1 MKRVIRRSIPLL
13 TIAVLILALFPTYPI
28 AEEGG
33 QESEAAAIDA
43 YRSQF
48 HYSPSENWMNDPNG
62 LVYFDGEYHLF
73 YQHNPTGNQWGPMY
87 WGHAISKDL
96 INWEELPIALYPDE
110 KGFIWSGSVVVDEQN
125 TAGFQEG
132 EHAAMVAV
140 FTHEKAGHQTQS
152 LAYSNDKGRTWTKYE
167 GNPVIEM
174 PEGTDVFRDPKVF
187 WHEGT
192 EKWNMV
198 VSAGQS
204 IEFYQSDNLKDW
216 EHTDTFER
224 PPGASGV
231 WECPD
236 LVELSVEGDGS
247 DKKWVLMMS
256 VSEGSSAGGSGMEY
270 VVGDY
275 NGESFSTEM
284 KPIPLDYGADMYAG
298 VTWNNLPK
306 EEERTIMVG
315 WMNNW
320 QYGQDIPTE
329 GFRGAMS
336 IPRELNLRTT
346 EEGTYRLQQ
355 QPVSELEQLRGETL
369 ERKEEVVKEGTQKL
383 GDSVNDLLE
392 ITASFDIKQSS
403 ADSFGFTLKNENDQ
417 STTIVYHPK
426 EEKIALDRTSSGEK
440 DFSADFAAVHEAPLE
455 GKDEIVQLRILLD
468 RSSVEVFGNE
478 GTTVLTDQIFR
489 DLSPSTLEI
498 FSTGGEAYL
507 RHLTVT
513 DLSAADVAP
522 VPTPVP
528 EDVPNNLENGS
539 FETGDLTGWT
549 ANGDAFSHGV
559 SQTESYWDGKPF
571 EQEGKYHLWG
581 FSEDVNDSDFR
592 TGTLQSD
599 LFQLSGKGQIEFL
612 IGGGQDKERLYVA
625 LVRASDG
632 KELFKAT
639 GANDEKYRRVS
650 WDASAYLG
658 EKLYL
663 KVVDYHT
670 DGFGHINV
678 DDFKVY
684 AEGEPIRDDIENG
697 DFETGDLTGWTVVE
711 GDAFSTKDVT
721 NDMDWEWGGPFHHQG
736 DYHLWGAKD
745 GGDGQTGILR
755 SSSFIL
761 SGTGRISYLIGGGND
776 PDRLYAALVRAED
789 DQELMKATNTE
800 WDDSEEYSQVVWDA
814 SQYVGEEVY
823 LKIVDNSTE
832 GWGHINVDDFQ
843 VKQTGLLAHWSFNEK
858 EGKVT
863 KEEVSGESDPVQYVF
878 NDAVYKASS
887 DPLWKPGLAGEAL
900 LFDGYSTWVTHAD
913 ESFVQPEDALTIE
926 GWVAPRAYEWGD
938 LNQVS
943 AIVNKHDKAK
953 GEGFILGMGRHGK
966 LSFQAGINGE
976 WQEVS
981 TKPEHRLEKDQWSYV
996 AATFDRNDQS
1006 MKLYMNGALVGR
1018 TETPNGKLSMSS
1030 EDLLIGKHNQAALI
1044 NGVFDA
1050 NMFNGLIDEVK
1061 IANEAKTADEIQQ
1074 EYQSMVENFPD
1085 QTLPEPS
1092 MDWDRT
1098 RYNGDQHRPQ
1108 YHFMPPEHW
1117 MNEPHAPIYYNGKY
1131 HLFYQ
1136 KNPQGPYWHHIHWG
1150 HAVSE
1155 DMVQWEELPTALAPD
1170 AGTVAPDGVWSGSA
1184 TLDENGEPVL
1194 FFTAGDDSK
1203 FPNQMT
1209 GLAVSEDPEDPV
1221 LKEWRMLDEPVTVQ
1235 EENLPA
1241 EEGDVMYG
1249 QFRDPFVWKDGDTW
1263 YQLMGSGIE
1272 QVGGTALLYSSKDLD
1287 NWTYEKPFFTGDAEA
1302 YPKTGDVW
1310 ELPVFLPL
1318 GKDESGE
1325 EKYAFFINPWF
1336 DGYSPH
1342 NVKYTFYWVGTWDK
1356 ETLAFVPDHEEPK
1369 MFDYGE
1375 HFTGPS
1381 GMVDEDGTPI
1391 LFSIA
1396 QDKRSEQ
1403 EHYDAGWAHN
1413 AGLPVELS
1421 LRDNNDLGLQPIKE
1435 LEVLRGQSLVS
1446 FKNKGIEEANERI
1459 KDAEGDML
1467 EIVLDID
1474 PKQADKVG
1482 IKVRQ
1487 SANGEEETLIYYD
1500 KTKETFAM
1508 DRNRSSMDPDV
1519 NKGVQGGELKLNGE
1533 RWQLHL
1539 YLDRSMVEAYANG
1552 QKSITSRVYPTRYD
1566 ALGIELWSEGG
1577 DPEIVSMDVW
1587 EMKGAFGEAAPVY
1600 EKETEAVPSHG
1611 ELENHDF
1618 QTGDL
1623 TGWNIVEG
1631 DAFSDAHVTKKADW
1645 GWGGPFD
1652 QAEDRIDPERHHL
1665 WGFLDSSG
1673 GDAATGILESQI
1685 FELGG
1690 DGKIDFLIGGGSN
1703 IDQLSVSL
1711 VRTSDGKVLKEATGR
1726 NQETYHRVKWDASEY
1741 VGEKLLMRVTDKA
1754 QGGWGHINVDD
1765 VNVPVALSEE
1775 EKILDKLKEMDL
1787 QSGKDLDEKIEFYQD
1802 TEEKIEEKEA
1812 AFISVKKE
1820 MIDFLEKQLEKKR
1833 KEYDLS
1839 SIQLHFY
1846 VKHAIEETGA
1856 RQPSDAGEV
1865 QKYVRKRVNKH
1876 ATGKQVRG
1884 AIQKYLK

>member
-306 EEERTIMVG
+306 EEERTIMIG

-455 GKDEIVQLRILLD
+455 GKDGIVQLKILLD

-559 SQTESYWDGKPF
+559 SQKESYWDGKPF

-711 GDAFSTKDVT
+711 GDAFSPKDVT
-721 NDMDWEWGGPFHHQG
+721 ND
-736 DYHLWGAKD
+736 
-745 GGDGQTGILR
+745 T
-755 SSSFIL
+755 
-761 SGTGRISYLIGGGND
+761 
-776 PDRLYAALVRAED
+776 
-789 DQELMKATNTE
+789 
-800 WDDSEEYSQVVWDA
+800 
-814 SQYVGEEVY
+814 
-823 LKIVDNSTE
+823 
-832 GWGHINVDDFQ
+832 
-843 VKQTGLLAHWSFNEK
+843 
-858 EGKVT
+858 
-863 KEEVSGESDPVQYVF
+863 
-878 NDAVYKASS
+878 
-887 DPLWKPGLAGEAL
+887 
-900 LFDGYSTWVTHAD
+900 
-913 ESFVQPEDALTIE
+913 
-926 GWVAPRAYEWGD
+926 
-938 LNQVS
+938 
-943 AIVNKHDKAK
+943 
-953 GEGFILGMGRHGK
+953 
-966 LSFQAGINGE
+966 
-976 WQEVS
+976 
-981 TKPEHRLEKDQWSYV
+981 
-996 AATFDRNDQS
+996 
-1006 MKLYMNGALVGR
+1006 
-1018 TETPNGKLSMSS
+1018 
-1030 EDLLIGKHNQAALI
+1030 
-1044 NGVFDA
+1044 
-1050 NMFNGLIDEVK
+1050 
-1061 IANEAKTADEIQQ
+1061 
-1074 EYQSMVENFPD
+1074 
-1085 QTLPEPS
+1085 
-1092 MDWDRT
+1092 
-1098 RYNGDQHRPQ
+1098 
-1108 YHFMPPEHW
+1108 
-1117 MNEPHAPIYYNGKY
+1117 
-1131 HLFYQ
+1131 
-1136 KNPQGPYWHHIHWG
+1136 
-1150 HAVSE
+1150 
-1155 DMVQWEELPTALAPD
+1155 
-1170 AGTVAPDGVWSGSA
+1170 
-1184 TLDENGEPVL
+1184 
-1194 FFTAGDDSK
+1194 
-1203 FPNQMT
+1203 
-1209 GLAVSEDPEDPV
+1209 
-1221 LKEWRMLDEPVTVQ
+1221 
-1235 EENLPA
+1235 
-1241 EEGDVMYG
+1241 
-1249 QFRDPFVWKDGDTW
+1249 
-1263 YQLMGSGIE
+1263 
-1272 QVGGTALLYSSKDLD
+1272 
-1287 NWTYEKPFFTGDAEA
+1287 
-1302 YPKTGDVW
+1302 
-1310 ELPVFLPL
+1310 
-1318 GKDESGE
+1318 
-1325 EKYAFFINPWF
+1325 
-1336 DGYSPH
+1336 
-1342 NVKYTFYWVGTWDK
+1342 
-1356 ETLAFVPDHEEPK
+1356 
-1369 MFDYGE
+1369 
-1375 HFTGPS
+1375 
-1381 GMVDEDGTPI
+1381 
-1391 LFSIA
+1391 
-1396 QDKRSEQ
+1396 
-1403 EHYDAGWAHN
+1403 
-1413 AGLPVELS
+1413 
-1421 LRDNNDLGLQPIKE
+1421 
-1435 LEVLRGQSLVS
+1435 
-1446 FKNKGIEEANERI
+1446 
-1459 KDAEGDML
+1459 
-1467 EIVLDID
+1467 
-1474 PKQADKVG
+1474 
-1482 IKVRQ
+1482 
-1487 SANGEEETLIYYD
+1487 
-1500 KTKETFAM
+1500 
-1508 DRNRSSMDPDV
+1508 
-1519 NKGVQGGELKLNGE
+1519 
-1533 RWQLHL
+1533 
-1539 YLDRSMVEAYANG
+1539 
-1552 QKSITSRVYPTRYD
+1552 
-1566 ALGIELWSEGG
+1566 
-1577 DPEIVSMDVW
+1577 
-1587 EMKGAFGEAAPVY
+1587 
-1600 EKETEAVPSHG
+1600 
-1611 ELENHDF
+1611 
-1618 QTGDL
+1618 
-1623 TGWNIVEG
+1623 
-1631 DAFSDAHVTKKADW
+1631 DW
-1645 GWGGPFD
+1645 GWG
-1652 QAEDRIDPERHHL
+1652 DRSIIRGTIICGALKMVE
-1665 WGFLDSSG
+1665 
-1673 GDAATGILESQI
+1673 TGRPASFVPLRLYY
-1685 FELGG
+1685 LGQ
-1690 DGKIDFLIGGGSN
+1690 GGSP
-1703 IDQLSVSL
+1703 I
-1711 VRTSDGKVLKEATGR
+1711 
-1726 NQETYHRVKWDASEY
+1726 
-1741 VGEKLLMRVTDKA
+1741 
-1754 QGGWGHINVDD
+1754 
-1765 VNVPVALSEE
+1765 
-1775 EKILDKLKEMDL
+1775 
-1787 QSGKDLDEKIEFYQD
+1787 
-1802 TEEKIEEKEA
+1802 
-1812 AFISVKKE
+1812 
-1820 MIDFLEKQLEKKR
+1820 
-1833 KEYDLS
+1833 
-1839 SIQLHFY
+1839 
-1846 VKHAIEETGA
+1846 
-1856 RQPSDAGEV
+1856 
-1865 QKYVRKRVNKH
+1865 
-1876 ATGKQVRG
+1876 
-1884 AIQKYLK
+1884 